1 MKEYRMKR
9 KMIAKKEEFGFS
21 TIELI
26 TVIAVL
32 AILAAIAVPTSSG
45 LLPNAKLKSAARDVY
60 SNLQLA
66 KLAAI
71 KQNSDSAVVFDNG
84 VSPGR
89 YFICSSPGANGNW
102 DGPPAMGGDDVAIK
116 TVDLSNYG
124 NNINYGS
131 GNATDDIP
139 GGGAPPADVITYA
152 APADVAVFSHTGT
165 VVNPG
170 AAGSYVYLT
179 NNRGSSYGVGTP
191 STAGVIVL
199 RRWTGGAWE

>member
-1 MKEYRMKR
+1 MKNKL
-9 KMIAKKEEFGFS
+9 IAKTKEFGFS
-21 TIELI
+21 VIELI

-32 AILAAIAVPTSSG
+32 AILAAIAIPTSSG
-45 LLPNAKLKSAARDVY
+45 LLPNARLKSAARDVY

-66 KLAAI
+66 KLSAI
-71 KQNSDSAVVFDNG
+71 KQNSACAVVFDNG

-89 YFICSSPGANGNW
+89 YFVCSSPGANGNW
-102 DGPPAMGGDDVAIK
+102 DGPPGMGGDDVVIK
-116 TVDLSNYG
+116 TINLTNYG
-124 NNINYGS
+124 NNIDYGS
-131 GNATDDIP
+131 GNATDAIP
-139 GGGAPPADVITYA
+139 GGGAPPADVITYT

-170 AAGSYVYLT
+170 VAGSYVYLA

-199 RRWTGGAWE
+199 RRWTGGTWE

>member
-1 MKEYRMKR
+1 MKHKLM
-9 KMIAKKEEFGFS
+9 AKKEEFGFS
-21 TIELI
+21 TVELI
-26 TVIAVL
+26 TVMAVL
-32 AILAAIAVPTSSG
+32 AILAAIAVPVSSG

-71 KQNSDSAVVFDNG
+71 KQNSDCAVVFDNG

-102 DGPPAMGGDDVAIK
+102 DGPPAMGVDDVVIK
-116 TVDLSNYG
+116 AVDLSNYG
-124 NNINYGS
+124 NNIDYGS

-139 GGGAPPADVITYA
+139 GSGAPPADLITYA

-170 AAGSYVYLT
+170 ALGSYVYLA
-179 NNRGSSYGVGTP
+179 NNRGAGYGVGTP
-191 STAGVIVL
+191 SSAGVIVL